1 MMEKLKIHENLSS
14 DKNITLWRY
23 TTVSTLYEILIN
35 NYIPMPSIINFNDKS
50 EGIILREMIDSIS
63 DELTAEFVMQ
73 IYLNDIAVS
82 SWHKSKNENAA
93 MWDRYAK
100 NGEGVAIKTN
110 AELLV
115 NCVYNH
121 NFNLPHINSDNIDSD
136 DPYNK
141 NMYNRLVVK
150 EIQYTKTNP
159 SNFKIPNNT
168 LLLTEP
174 LNFDKPYDMLRH
186 GYDITCFF
194 YKMIDFKDEQEV
206 RVLFTDTWGLINTVG
221 EFSDKFMNLRYRE
234 SHSFYQDAKK
244 RGNQGYKMNIGTPN
258 NLIEEIIIS
267 PYAHKNMIN
276 TVQDIVNK
284 ICHESPNFTTC
295 AS

>member
-1 MMEKLKIHENLSS
+1 MERLEIHGNLPP
-14 DKNITLWRY
+14 DQNVTLWRY
-23 TTVSTLYEILIN
+23 TTFSTLCEILIN

-50 EGIILREMIDSIS
+50 EGIILREMIHSIS

-73 IYLNDIAVS
+73 MYLNDIAVS

-110 AELLV
+110 AQLLV
-115 NCVYNH
+115 NCVNQH
-121 NFNLPHINSDNIDSD
+121 NLNLPHINHDNLDNP
-136 DPYNK
+136 DPYKK
-141 NMYNRLVVK
+141 NMYHRLVVK
-150 EIQYTKTNP
+150 AIKYTAQNP
-159 SNFKIPNNT
+159 SDFIMQNN
-168 LLLTEP
+168 
-174 LNFDKPYDMLRH
+174 MLENLRS

-194 YKMIDFKDEQEV
+194 YKMVDFKDEEEV
-206 RVLFTDTWGLINTVG
+206 RVLFIDTSGLINIVG
-221 EFSDKFMNLRYRE
+221 EFSDKFMDLRYRE

-244 RGNQGYKMNIGTPN
+244 RGNQGYKMNIESPN

-276 TVQDIVNK
+276 TVRDIVNRT
-284 ICHESPNFTTC
+284 CHESHKFEINE
-295 AS
+295 SNRSKWI